1 MRYRFV
7 FTSAVLVLLFAT
19 VLLPQQSAAG
29 KSTGVSDYY
38 KKNVKALMLSDQPKP
53 VQGRILAFQKNGI
66 IFLRA
71 KEGPFHQPKP
81 QYIPITHVKAF
92 VDAKGKPLWGEIP
105 VEKKYDYLKIR
116 RYNVNIGV
124 KYGVGRHTSSYT
136 FSPLISDADNYIQEM
151 QAGDTFGGQIAYFLS
166 PHYSVGVK
174 YLRYTS
180 NAKIYSLA
188 SDTAPPIHD
197 DILIQNYMFDVSYYQ
212 AVSRMVIFYADAAVG
227 GLFYTIDRT
236 SPDEGAEIS
245 GTSFGTVLSGG
256 VDFLLTRNIA
266 FGFELSFLFSNIKN
280 LDVQGNIAEIDA
292 SQNLNRFDAT
302 AGLKIYF

>member
-1 MRYRFV
+1 MFYRF
-7 FTSAVLVLLFAT
+7 FLTSAVLVFLSANVLF
-19 VLLPQQSAAG
+19 PQQTAAG
-29 KSTGVSDYY
+29 KSKSVADYY
-38 KKNVKALMLSDQPKP
+38 KKNVKALVFANQQKP
-53 VQGRILAFQKNGI
+53 VPGRILTFRKNGI
-66 IFLRA
+66 VFLRA

-81 QYIPITHVKAF
+81 EYIPITHVKAF
-92 VDAKGKPLWGEIP
+92 VDANGKPLWGEIP
-105 VEKKYDYLKIR
+105 VEKKYDYLKLR
-116 RYNVNIGV
+116 KYNVNLGV

-136 FSPLISDADNYIQEM
+136 FSPLISDAENYIQEM
-151 QAGDTFGGQIAYFLS
+151 HAGDTFGGQIAYFLS

-174 YLRYTS
+174 YLRHTS
-180 NAKIYSLA
+180 SAKIYSLE
-188 SDTAPPIHD
+188 SGTTPPIQD

-227 GLFYTIDRT
+227 GLFYNIDRT

-256 VDFLLTRNIA
+256 VDFLVTRNIA

-280 LDVQGNIAEIDA
+280 LDVQGNTAEIDA

-302 AGLKIYF
+302 VGLKIYF